1 MKITWKKAKLKSQQ
15 RFKSER
21 DIISTIKVNKV
32 ALSGNYNEKIKILD
46 CIKISAYGTSKEILD
61 KNKKTTLMVLI
72 SAVFAQNRENLYPR
86 NV

>member
-1 MKITWKKAKLKSQQ
+1 MKSTWKKAKLKSQQ

-32 ALSGNYNEKIKILD
+32 ALSDNYNEKIKILD

-61 KNKKTTLMVLI
+61 KNKKTNKWKMFEQYKWWLI
-72 SAVFAQNRENLYPR
+72 LII
-86 NV
+86 

>member
-1 MKITWKKAKLKSQQ
+1 MKITSKKAKLKSQQ

>member
-72 SAVFAQNRENLYPR
+72 STVFAQNRENLYPR